1 MFEQELEEKIGKKGK
16 HNADR
21 SSYRHSYEPRK
32 VVPGGRK
39 VEVSKPRARTVD
51 SKEVVLESY
60 EAVKNDE
67 ILTRHA
73 LETMLH
79 GLSTRNYISKSS
91 ISRRFARMTQEALA
105 ELLAKPLDEIDPVV
119 LYVDGI
125 VVAEHTAVCA
135 LGIDIDGKKH
145 ILGLWEGATEN
156 ASVCKGLV
164 TNLAERGL
172 KKDGLLVVI
181 HGSKALRRAVAGDV
195 PVQRCQVHKMRN
207 VLDHFP
213 EEQRPWVKRKLATAW
228 AEPDANMARK
238 ALEALADSLEKNYP
252 GAAASLR
259 EGLEETI
266 TINRLMLTGALRRTL
281 RSTNPIES
289 AVEIARTTARRVK
302 RWRNG
307 NQVLRWTLA
316 GLKEA
321 ERRFRR
327 VAGYREL
334 PLLRMHLRGE
344 VLNTTSEA
352 ANA

>member
-1 MFEQELEEKIGKKGK
+1 
-16 HNADR
+16 
-21 SSYRHSYEPRK
+21 
-32 VVPGGRK
+32 
-39 VEVSKPRARTVD
+39 
-51 SKEVVLESY
+51 
-60 EAVKNDE
+60 
-67 ILTRHA
+67 
-73 LETMLH
+73 
-79 GLSTRNYISKSS
+79 
-91 ISRRFARMTQEALA
+91 
-105 ELLAKPLDEIDPVV
+105 
-119 LYVDGI
+119 
-125 VVAEHTAVCA
+125 
-135 LGIDIDGKKH
+135 
-145 ILGLWEGATEN
+145 
-156 ASVCKGLV
+156 
-164 TNLAERGL
+164 
-172 KKDGLLVVI
+172 
-181 HGSKALRRAVAGDV
+181 
-195 PVQRCQVHKMRN
+195 MRN
-207 VLDHFP
+207 VLDHLP
-213 EEQRPWVKRKLATAW
+213 EEQRPWVKRKLAAAW

-266 TINRLMLTGALRRTL
+266 TINRLMLTGALRRTI

-289 AVEIARTTARRVK
+289 AIEIARTTARRVK

-334 PLLRMHLRGE
+334 PLLRMHSGSE